1 MYTTDVVTL
10 PRFCIG
16 RGVLARFPALCRP
29 MGQRFAL
36 VGGVTAMQKALPTLS
51 EAVSGSDM
59 AMLAAL
65 SYGGACTEA
74 AMERLCAQLTP
85 LQPDFLVGMG
95 GGKAIDTA
103 KGVAH
108 RMQLPLVSVPT
119 LVSNC
124 APITALSVVYR
135 EDGPFERFLF
145 YDAPPALTL
154 VDLAIAAKAP
164 AAYFRAALGDTLA
177 KHLEATFSAKADRLG
192 DTLDHMSAIGI
203 ALSSTCYDPILAFG
217 RAALDEAER
226 GEAGPAMELCARSV
240 IVSAGLVSLLANDDY
255 NCALAHAVCYGLQ
268 LFPHVE
274 HTCLHGDLVA
284 YGALVQLV
292 LDGQEDR
299 ARRLRDFL
307 VTLGTPVT
315 LAQMGVPTGRAALEP
330 TLAEATEGP
339 DMAHIP
345 YHVTRDMVYE
355 AMLRVEALSPAAPG
369 AQA

>member
-1 MYTTDVVTL
+1 MYLTDVVTL
-10 PRFCIG
+10 PRFVIG
-16 RGVLARFPALCRP
+16 RGVLSRFPALCAP
-29 MGQRFAL
+29 LGGTFA
-36 VGGVTAMQKALPTLS
+36 VIGGETAMKKGLPPLRAALAGGGPELLCALPF
-51 EAVSGSDM
+51 
-59 AMLAAL
+59 
-65 SYGGACTEA
+65 GGACTQA
-74 AMERLCAQLTP
+74 AMAHLADALRPMHPA
-85 LQPDFLVGMG
+85 FLVGMG

-103 KGVAH
+103 KGVA
-108 RMQLPLVSVPT
+108 RLLGLPLVSVPT

-154 VDLAIAAKAP
+154 VDLYIAAKAP

-192 DTLDHMSAIGI
+192 ESLDHMSAIGV
-203 ALSSTCYDPILAFG
+203 ALSSTCYEPILAFG
-217 RAALDEAER
+217 RAALDEVER

-268 LFPHVE
+268 RFPHVE
-274 HTCLHGDLVA
+274 RDCLHGDLVA

-299 ARRLRDFL
+299 ARALRGFL

-315 LAQMGVPTGRAALEP
+315 LSQMGVPLERDALED
-330 TLAEATEGP
+330 TLSEATEGP

-345 YHVTRDMVYE
+345 YPVTRNMVYA
-355 AMLRVEALSPAAPG
+355 AMQRVETMTPAVPG
-369 AQA
+369 AGA

>member
-1 MYTTDVVTL
+1 MYLTDVVTL

-16 RGVLARFPALCRP
+16 RGVLSRFPALCAP
-29 MGQRFAL
+29 LGGTFA
-36 VGGVTAMQKALPTLS
+36 VIGGETAMEKGLPPLRAALADGGPEL
-51 EAVSGSDM
+51 
-59 AMLAAL
+59 LAAL
-65 SYGGACTEA
+65 PFGGACTQA
-74 AMERLCAQLTP
+74 AMERLADALRP
-85 LQPDFLVGMG
+85 LHPDFLVGMG

-103 KGVAH
+103 KGTAH
-108 RMQLPLVSVPT
+108 LLDLPLVSVPT

-154 VDLAIAAKAP
+154 VDLSIAAKAP

-192 DTLDHMSAIGI
+192 ETLDHMSAIGI

-274 HTCLHGDLVA
+274 RTCLHGDLVA

-345 YHVTRDMVYE
+345 YPVTRDMVYE

>member
-1 MYTTDVVTL
+1 MYLTDVVTL
-10 PRFCIG
+10 PRFSIG
-16 RGVLARFPALCRP
+16 CGVLSHFPALCSP
-29 MGQRFAL
+29 LGGTFA
-36 VGGVTAMQKALPTLS
+36 VIGGETAMKKGLPPLREALSSGGPELLCALPF
-51 EAVSGSDM
+51 
-59 AMLAAL
+59 
-65 SYGGACTEA
+65 GGACTQA
-74 AMERLCAQLTP
+74 AMDRLADALRP
-85 LQPDFLVGMG
+85 LQPAFLVGMG

-103 KGVAH
+103 KGVA
-108 RMQLPLVSVPT
+108 RLLGLPLVSVPT

-154 VDLAIAAKAP
+154 VDLYIAAKAP

-192 DTLDHMSAIGI
+192 ESLDHMSAIGI
-203 ALSSTCYDPILAFG
+203 ALSSTCYEPILAFG
-217 RAALDEAER
+217 RAALDEVER

-268 LFPHVE
+268 RFPHVE
-274 HTCLHGDLVA
+274 RDCLHGDLVA

-299 ARRLRDFL
+299 ARALRGFL

-315 LAQMGVPTGRAALEP
+315 LSQMGVPLERDALED
-330 TLAEATEGP
+330 TLSEATEGL

-345 YHVTRDMVYE
+345 YPVTRNMVYA
-355 AMLRVEALSPAAPG
+355 AMQRVETMTPAVPG
-369 AQA
+369 AGA